1 MQIDPENSVALVK
14 EGNSSNVIV
23 MHCLLV
29 MRTFKLVIQITRYK
43 ISAKACRALKPRS
56 GKHLPCAV
64 LTSTVNFLLFLF
76 DVAKRIV
83 TDQLFPFFLLLFSLS
98 ILLSI
103 EREREIFPENYIYI
117 YIKNYIF
124 NFKFP
129 LSEEWETRK
138 KKEITTTR
146 QIETRV
152 KRQVVLEDGEV
163 VVDSGPLVTTNTT
176 EDVEQQEHTTQEVN
190 PS

>member
-98 ILLSI
+98 ILLSM
-103 EREREIFPENYIYI
+103 EREREIFPENYIYKII
-117 YIKNYIF
+117 Y
-124 NFKFP
+124 
-129 LSEEWETRK
+129 STRS
-138 KKEITTTR
+138 R
-146 QIETRV
+146 FQRNGRHG
-152 KRQVVLEDGEV
+152 KRRK
-163 VVDSGPLVTTNTT
+163 
-176 EDVEQQEHTTQEVN
+176 
-190 PS
+190 

>member
-1 MQIDPENSVALVK
+1 MALVK

-103 EREREIFPENYIYI
+103 ERERERFFPKIIYI
-117 YIKNYIF
+117 YIKLYIQLVPAF
-124 NFKFP
+124 RGMGDTEKEGNNHDQTDRDE
-129 LSEEWETRK
+129 SEATSCARGWRGGGGF
-138 KKEITTTR
+138 R
-146 QIETRV
+146 A
-152 KRQVVLEDGEV
+152 
-163 VVDSGPLVTTNTT
+163 PCHH
-176 EDVEQQEHTTQEVN
+176 EHNRGRRATGAHHAGSKSKLINVI
-190 PS
+190 P